1 MSWHTKDWTRLIA
14 GLAAA
19 TAVAGS
25 GGLLGPEVA
34 GMLGASGAAGA
45 GAASAADAAVPLLGE
60 GAGLGAG
67 AAAGGAAAT
76 AASSSPG
83 FLSLLGGS
91 TLGKAATGAGIN
103 AAMSAATPQTGMTTP
118 GQIPQMTPPDP
129 TAELQEL
136 MKRKSKLGG
145 TF

>member
-34 GMLGASGAAGA
+34 GALGAGGAGA
-45 GAASAADAAVPLLGE
+45 GAAGAAGAATPLLGE
-60 GAGLGAG
+60 GAGLS
-67 AAAGGAAAT
+67 AAAVSGGAAAST
-76 AASSSPG
+76 PS

-118 GQIPQMTPPDP
+118 GQVPQMTPPDP